1 MQTKA
6 MHPLT
11 AALLVFAILTA
22 GLAIAA
28 PAGALKVEGARIAMD
43 VEPGKLYN
51 STIGISIGAGEPAG
65 DYAVDVFGFGQNIAD
80 GTYSALEA
88 AKDTSPY
95 TARPFISVDMSKVH
109 LEPGERAVVTATI
122 RVPADAKDGGRYAI
136 ILVHPA
142 TSTSGQP
149 AAFATAV
156 SIPVLLTATGGA
168 LTETGEIA
176 AVEPSSADPETPLTV
191 TTTFRNTGNHHFYG
205 AVHNVTITDPNVKV
219 MAAVKSAP
227 FDRALIPGQVVQ
239 FRATV
244 AAGLPQGT
252 YELIAR
258 MEDADGTLIAVKKIS
273 LQVGTAA
280 TSSAETAPRVTA
292 PVAATTKAP
301 GPGAI
306 LTSLALVAGAAIF
319 SCLWREKA
327 P

>member
-6 MHPLT
+6 SHQRI
-11 AALLVFAILTA
+11 AALLVFAL
-22 GLAIAA
+22 LAVWLASAA
-28 PAGALKVEGARIAMD
+28 PVSALKVEGARIAID
-43 VEPGKLYN
+43 VEPGKAYN

-95 TARPFISVDMSKVH
+95 TARPFISVDRSKVH

-156 SIPVLLTATGGA
+156 SIPVLLTVTGGA

-176 AVEPSSADPETPLTV
+176 AVEPSMADPEKPFTV

-205 AVHNVTITDPNVKV
+205 AVHNVTITDSNAKV

-227 FDRALIPGQVVQ
+227 FDRALIPEQAVQ
-239 FRATV
+239 FRTTV
-244 AAGLPQGT
+244 AAGLPQGIYDLT
-252 YELIAR
+252 AR
-258 MEDADGTLIAVKKIS
+258 MEDPDGTLLAVRNIS

-280 TSSAETAPRVTA
+280 ASSATIAPKTTA
-292 PVAATTKAP
+292 PVAAATKVP

-306 LTSLALVAGAAIF
+306 MTLLALVTGVAIF
-319 SCLWREKA
+319 SVWRERV